1 MDGCPKGKPY
11 YQRKR
16 GGEAELPLAS
26 QARRRHWPRQVV
38 GRRTLRIGQ
47 VSRCLAIDGPE
58 RAAATL
64 RARPLPHPCPV
75 ASISCEPDV
84 VGAAQSAK
92 RAGTQSGDGRCAAGR
107 HHAQGGGSHAERGV
121 PNEFNAAISQ
131 VANVGFTF
139 GGAFAG
145 HGVYVTGGNARFIL
159 KQYSVS
165 Q

>member
-1 MDGCPKGKPY
+1 MDGSPKGKPY

-16 GGEAELPLAS
+16 GRGSGCRWPVGRAVDIGPDKWWVAARCGSAKSRDAS
-26 QARRRHWPRQVV
+26 QF
-38 GRRTLRIGQ
+38 
-47 VSRCLAIDGPE
+47 DGPE
-58 RAAATL
+58 RAAGTL